1 MIEKKPLV
9 TIVMPCLNEEAYVGK
24 ALRSLLDDWAI
35 RNCEVLVVDGGSTDR
50 TKQVAE
56 GLFDITCNI
65 EAPSL

>member
-35 RNCEVLVVDGGSTDR
+35 RNCEVRSFLEKAQDF
-50 TKQVAE
+50 VAYE
-56 GLFDITCNI
+56 KC
-65 EAPSL
+65 S